1 MKKHSRFIVL
11 CSSLF
16 AVFILTVLCCVSC
29 TEEKPKPS
37 MFPLDEPIPLG
48 PYSLTVLRAED
59 MRNVEDHP
67 IGQGVAVFFVWD
79 GFRPEGDYES
89 FLRAFTS
96 KRLVVLDSKGNRYK
110 PATRMIPAS
119 LYYMADV
126 GGKIWVVMF
135 EVPKGSS
142 GLTLIIENP
151 EVREKQPRIAAVN
164 LGL

>member
-1 MKKHSRFIVL
+1 
-11 CSSLF
+11 
-16 AVFILTVLCCVSC
+16 
-29 TEEKPKPS
+29 
-37 MFPLDEPIPLG
+37 
-48 PYSLTVLRAED
+48 
-59 MRNVEDHP
+59 MRNVEDHA
-67 IGQGVAVFFVWD
+67 IGQGVAVFFVWN

-96 KRLVVLDSKGNRYK
+96 KRLAVVDSKGNRYK